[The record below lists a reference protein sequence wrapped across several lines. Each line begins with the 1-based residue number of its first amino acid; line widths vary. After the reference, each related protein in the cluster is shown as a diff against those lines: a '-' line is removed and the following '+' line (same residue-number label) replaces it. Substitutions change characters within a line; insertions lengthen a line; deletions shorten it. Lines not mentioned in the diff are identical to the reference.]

1 MAISFPTSLDNFTNP
16 SSGNTLDSPSH
27 SLQHSDIN
35 DAVEALEAKLGIGA
49 SPAGSATSGD
59 VLTISSAGSS
69 AWTTAGVAFKN
80 LVINGDMQVNQRGT
94 SVVSNTAGGYLT
106 ADRFNN
112 QLSSLGTW
120 TQSVENDAPTGSG
133 FRKSL
138 KMLCTTA
145 DASPAS
151 GDYNL
156 ISQFVEGQ
164 NLQQVLKGTS
174 SAKPLTVSFWVK
186 SNVTGTYIAELQDVD
201 NTRQISATYT
211 VSASATWEK
220 KTITFPADTTGAF
233 DNDNGL
239 SLAVNFWLG
248 AGSTFTSGT
257 LNTIWASQTNANRV
271 VGQTNVASAISNYW
285 QITGIQVELGAT
297 ATGFEFLPY
306 DANLQRCERYYYL
319 HASGSGK
326 AIGNGLMYSNTQ
338 VRGIIPF
345 PVRMRTTAE
354 LEATSGTDYFVF
366 SRVSA
371 NDTFNSFTIDIPTD
385 TCANIYNASEVSGT
399 GGDAGTMTTN
409 NASTKLAFKAEL

>member
-1 MAISFPTSLDNFTNP
+1 VAINFPTSLDNFTNP

-35 DAVEALEAKLGIGA
+35 DVVEALEAKVGIGA
-49 SPAGSATSGD
+49 SPAGSASAGD

-69 AWTTAGVAFKN
+69 AWTAAGVAFKN
-80 LVINGDMQVNQRGT
+80 FIINGEMQVNQRGT
-94 SVVSNTAGGYLT
+94 SVASNTAGGYLT
-106 ADRFNN
+106 SDRFNN

-145 DASPAS
+145 DASPAA

-156 ISQFVEGQ
+156 ISQFIEGQ

-201 NTRQISATYT
+201 NTRQVSATYT

-248 AGSTFTSGT
+248 AGSNFTSGT

-285 QITGIQVELGAT
+285 QITGIQVELGST
-297 ATGFEFLPY
+297 ATGFEFLP
-306 DANLQRCERYYYL
+306 AQTELALCQRYYWRAGGSNVYQYYGIGNAANTTNAGIIITNPVPMRATPTSIDFSTL
-319 HASGSGK
+319 GLSDGVTLTAATNVTADILSPVASSLLVTVASGLTQFRAYKFLSNNS
-326 AIGNGLMYSNTQ
+326 ASAYFGLS
-338 VRGIIPF
+338 
-345 PVRMRTTAE
+345 AE
-354 LEATSGTDYFVF
+354 L
-366 SRVSA
+366 
-371 NDTFNSFTIDIPTD
+371 
-385 TCANIYNASEVSGT
+385 
-399 GGDAGTMTTN
+399 
-409 NASTKLAFKAEL
+409 